1 MKNIS
6 KIIGLFF
13 LTLGVV
19 GCTDNFEEYN
29 TNKYAVY
36 KADPT
41 MLLPAMM
48 EPLMFV
54 QQNNSQMVD
63 QMVGALGGYM
73 TCSNRWGGQNFD
85 TFNASEGWNA
95 IPFNTPLKGLVNLYD
110 IEKAT
115 HKSVISGLWQRC

>member
-85 TFNASEGWNA
+85 TFNA
-95 IPFNTPLKGLVNLYD
+95 
-110 IEKAT
+110 
-115 HKSVISGLWQRC
+115 